1 MGYAIG
7 IFLYL
12 LIFGQLTSI
21 SGSLFEYQDYL
32 FLVLGIIF
40 LMSVFFIPKVRGNLS
55 NHLKKS
61 DVWNVKNLVVSFG
74 SLVVMMVVYKEII
87 FLDPF
92 AKESVKTALRFNL
105 STDYSPVL
113 FVAMIIIAPLWEE
126 FFFRGMLIGGLRQK
140 LPVWIC
146 VILSATLFAFL
157 HPLYP
162 LFGFT
167 LAILYTILFFATKS
181 LWITVIVHSAWNIF
195 IVLTNYL

>member
-1 MGYAIG
+1 M
-7 IFLYL
+7 
-12 LIFGQLTSI
+12 
-21 SGSLFEYQDYL
+21 
-32 FLVLGIIF
+32 
-40 LMSVFFIPKVRGNLS
+40 
-55 NHLKKS
+55 
-61 DVWNVKNLVVSFG
+61 KNLVVSFG